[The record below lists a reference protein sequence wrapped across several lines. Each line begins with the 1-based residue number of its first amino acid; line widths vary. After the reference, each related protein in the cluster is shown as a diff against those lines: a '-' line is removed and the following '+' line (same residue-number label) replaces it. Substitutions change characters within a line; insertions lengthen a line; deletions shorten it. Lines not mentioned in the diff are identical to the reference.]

1 MQALQ
6 KKKDFVAS
14 NRTGPSH
21 LKYHI
26 GVYSKLQLSKRR
38 KFGSP
43 KLDILV
49 FDQQHSRDNSR
60 MVLAHDYSFDI
71 SEHYYTRI
79 FLYNLQPSFKLV
91 HRTTLKDD
99 CMRICE
105 EEKLKVY

>member
-1 MQALQ
+1 
-6 KKKDFVAS
+6 
-14 NRTGPSH
+14 
-21 LKYHI
+21 
-26 GVYSKLQLSKRR
+26 
-38 KFGSP
+38 
-43 KLDILV
+43 
-49 FDQQHSRDNSR
+49 

-91 HRTTLKDD
+91 HRTTLMDD